1 MAYKSDNLSVLA
13 YANGFTLW
21 HYTTPDAAGTVD
33 TAGYFDDAADMLR
46 TGDMVLA
53 NTEPAAAPGPACSS
67 STAPPAAASMS
78 RTCSGSA
85 APTPTDRTAVPPRHS
100 LNAAGRF
107 RVRPA
112 ANRSLT

>member
-46 TGDMVLA
+46 TGDIVLA
-53 NTEPAAAPGPACSS
+53 NTETGGNARAGLFLVNS
-67 STAPPAAASMS
+67 ASG
-78 RTCSGSA
+78 GSVDVA
-85 APTPTDRTAVPPRHS
+85 DMLRVGGTDS
-100 LNAAGRF
+100 D
-107 RVRPA
+107 
-112 ANRSLT
+112 